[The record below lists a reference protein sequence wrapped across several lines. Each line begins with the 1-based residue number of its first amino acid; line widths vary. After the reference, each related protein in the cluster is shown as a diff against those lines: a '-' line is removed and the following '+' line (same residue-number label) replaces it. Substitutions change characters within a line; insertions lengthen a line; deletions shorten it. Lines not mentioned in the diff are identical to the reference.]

1 MTKFGQII
9 FECNKPRL
17 CVCVC
22 LYMLIH
28 FIHQIFFQNIKMR
41 EKKCFFLRF
50 LSFSF
55 SQYILNV
62 WHLWIFFLFLL
73 YQYNIRMMMLLFLFG
88 GWQTIFPWYLNHLNT
103 HIKKINGTTMYI
115 WSIEFRYD
123 EGESWEFKFFFF
135 FLSIHFSYS
144 SKKKNNLSSSI

>member
-1 MTKFGQII
+1 M
-9 FECNKPRL
+9 

-103 HIKKINGTTMYI
+103 HIKKNKRNHHVYLVNWI
-115 WSIEFRYD
+115 SIRWR
-123 EGESWEFKFFFF
+123 WELRIQVFLF

-144 SKKKNNLSSSI
+144 SKKKTTCRPPFSSTINKNRRVEQS

>member
-103 HIKKINGTTMYI
+103 HIKKNKRNHHVYLVNWI
-115 WSIEFRYD
+115 SIRWR
-123 EGESWEFKFFFF
+123 WELRIQVFLFFPLHSFQLFK
-135 FLSIHFSYS
+135 
-144 SKKKNNLSSSI
+144 